1 MLQVRVIEET
11 KTELHTRADDLA
23 NTLWELSDAER
34 DTAEAER
41 TAVRVSICT
50 FVLVN
55 ICTFVLVKPANLC
68 RDTAEAERTAVTQL
82 AGFTSTKVQ
91 ILTRSG
97 SYFFFIWR

>member
-1 MLQVRVIEET
+1 MLQVRVIEGT

-41 TAVRVSICT
+41 TAV
-50 FVLVN
+50 
-55 ICTFVLVKPANLC
+55 
-68 RDTAEAERTAVTQL
+68 TQL

-97 SYFFFIWR
+97 RYFF